1 MSYSI
6 KTKRIYEKPLPSD
19 GYRILVDRLWPR
31 GISKKTAALD
41 QWNKEIAPSTAL
53 RKWFGH
59 QPERIEEFTQKY
71 KEELATKND
80 ELDKIK
86 ALAQTQS
93 LTLLYAAKDFKTSH
107 VGILLEIL
115 QTQPTKEL

>member
-1 MSYSI
+1 MNYSI
-6 KTKRIYEKPLPSD
+6 KIKRIYEKPLPSD
-19 GYRILVDRLWPR
+19 GYRMLVDRLWPR

-86 ALAQTQS
+86 ALAQTQN
-93 LTLLYAAKDFKTSH
+93 LTLLYAAKDKQINH
-107 VGILLEIL
+107 AKILLEVVSN
-115 QTQPTKEL
+115 KK